1 MKQVRI
7 DGQKLKKALQ
17 DAGVES
23 VTGLSIDMGLSHA
36 YFSGSF
42 NRNSIAVPILNQMT
56 QRFGITYE
64 DLKEDPDVI
73 ESEPK
78 QTPEQLTIFGQ
89 DDQRTDRLYK
99 TIFKAVYDG
108 VKYAILDIKK
118 EEIWP
123 Q

>member
-23 VTGLSIDMGLSHA
+23 MTGLSIDMGLSHA

-42 NRNSIAVPILNQMT
+42 NRNSIAVPILNQLT

-64 DLKEDPDVI
+64 DLKEDPEI
-73 ESEPK
+73 
-78 QTPEQLTIFGQ
+78 PEQIIVPEQITIF
-89 DDQRTDRLYK
+89 DLEELKEEKLYK
-99 TIFKAVYDG
+99 TVFQAVYDG
-108 VKYAILDIKK
+108 IKYALLDIKK
-118 EEIWP
+118 EGVWP